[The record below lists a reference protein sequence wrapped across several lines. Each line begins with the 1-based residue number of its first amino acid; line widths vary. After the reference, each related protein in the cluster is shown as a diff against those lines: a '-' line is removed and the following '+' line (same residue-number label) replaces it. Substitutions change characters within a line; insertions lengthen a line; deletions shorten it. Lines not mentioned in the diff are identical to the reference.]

1 MSKLRRDSVS
11 GLIMPDSSL
20 VDPNEIQLGSEKS
33 GLLGGT
39 TSTIDLS
46 KYKTNQTQV
55 IGQFGEN
62 FLATQASDEQGLVEL
77 TAKGI
82 GNAIN
87 TGLSE
92 IAKMPG
98 YLGGGIWDVAEGV
111 QGQGWDFNRTVNNAL
126 IRGVDEAKGEIK
138 ERLLHITRDPK
149 FEEKGLGAQLLDP
162 TFWATEGADG
172 VGFLLSFLVP
182 GQLVKA
188 GKLGQSIAKG
198 AGKLGIG
205 ADLGRLANNINSS
218 SAVALNTFME
228 SAAEGAGT
236 FSEVYERSIAEGLS
250 EQQANEK
257 ASKAASKVVAYN
269 LPVLTMSN
277 LFVEKYIMKGFNRL
291 SGKRGMA
298 RITDDVI
305 TGKSQL
311 AKLTARQKL
320 GRYTSGTGAAFAQEG
335 LYEEGLQTTIEQVSE
350 ELEGSLQDILT
361 IGGKYWEN
369 VSGMFGKDQQAKQ
382 FGRAAFLGGVLGGGM
397 GAIGQ
402 RAENK
407 REGS

>member
-111 QGQGWDFNRTVNNAL
+111 QG
-126 IRGVDEAKGEIK
+126 
-138 ERLLHITRDPK
+138 
-149 FEEKGLGAQLLDP
+149 
-162 TFWATEGADG
+162 
-172 VGFLLSFLVP
+172 
-182 GQLVKA
+182 
-188 GKLGQSIAKG
+188 
-198 AGKLGIG
+198 
-205 ADLGRLANNINSS
+205 
-218 SAVALNTFME
+218 
-228 SAAEGAGT
+228 
-236 FSEVYERSIAEGLS
+236 
-250 EQQANEK
+250 
-257 ASKAASKVVAYN
+257 
-269 LPVLTMSN
+269 
-277 LFVEKYIMKGFNRL
+277 
-291 SGKRGMA
+291 
-298 RITDDVI
+298 
-305 TGKSQL
+305 
-311 AKLTARQKL
+311 
-320 GRYTSGTGAAFAQEG
+320 
-335 LYEEGLQTTIEQVSE
+335 
-350 ELEGSLQDILT
+350 GS
-361 IGGKYWEN
+361 
-369 VSGMFGKDQQAKQ
+369 
-382 FGRAAFLGGVLGGGM
+382 
-397 GAIGQ
+397 
-402 RAENK
+402 
-407 REGS
+407 